1 MINGKDGK
9 IGWRLLLEVNDSV
22 MDGRVDGRLRVDR
35 WAGGT
40 GRDEAHLRSGV
51 NEGERNHLYTGVR
64 FKG

>member
-1 MINGKDGK
+1 MINGKDEK

-22 MDGRVDGRLRVDR
+22 MDGRGGGRLRVDR

-40 GRDEAHLRSGV
+40 GWGEAHLRSGV
-51 NEGERNHLYTGVR
+51 NEEERNHLCTGVR